1 MMYIMSLILLVL
13 ANNAHAFELQSIEYV
28 PTTVHNIPAYCI
40 GDDNS
45 HSNCYHSC
53 FISSND
59 ESNYICLFL
68 KPQDTKNKKHFVNGE
83 AVCSIL

>member
-1 MMYIMSLILLVL
+1 MYIMSLILLVL

-53 FISSND
+53 FISSR
-59 ESNYICLFL
+59 
-68 KPQDTKNKKHFVNGE
+68 KKIDACQKSE
-83 AVCSIL
+83 L